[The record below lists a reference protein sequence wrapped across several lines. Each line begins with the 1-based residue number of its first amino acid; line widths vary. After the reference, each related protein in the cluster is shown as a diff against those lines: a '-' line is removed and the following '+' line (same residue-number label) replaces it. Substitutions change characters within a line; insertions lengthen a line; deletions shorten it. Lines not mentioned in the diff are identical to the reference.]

1 MNKLQAENYYTDK
14 ILELIY
20 NQDDFTTSDLQGVIT
35 ALVQKIARDEDLLT
49 FDERLERSK
58 AVDLL

>member
-1 MNKLQAENYYTDK
+1 MQKLQAENYYTDQ

-58 AVDLL
+58 AQDLY